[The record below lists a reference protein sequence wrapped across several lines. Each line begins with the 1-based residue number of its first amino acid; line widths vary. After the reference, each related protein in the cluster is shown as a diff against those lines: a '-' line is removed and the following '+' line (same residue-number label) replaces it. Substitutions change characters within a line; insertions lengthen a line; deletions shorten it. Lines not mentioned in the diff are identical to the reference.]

1 MPAYLIV
8 DLTVHDPERYKAYIQ
23 QVPKFIKKH
32 GGEYIVRGGELEVI
46 EGSWKPNRLVVMRF
60 PSRQAI
66 RAYCADPEYQSLVAL
81 RQEVAT
87 TNAVAVDGL

>member
-8 DLTVHDPERYKAYIQ
+8 DLTVHDAARYEAYKRE
-23 QVPKFIKKH
+23 VPRFMARH

-46 EGSWKPNRLVVMRF
+46 EGSWRPQRLVVMRF

-66 RAYCADPEYQSLVAL
+66 RAFQSDPEYQAL
-81 RQEVAT
+81 ADLRRETAT
-87 TNAVAVDGL
+87 TNAIAVDGA